1 MFCCA
6 GFILNACTC
15 LHVYHCVVT
24 YFHSSLFSF
33 HFLFPLYRT
42 PIVVH
47 FWEALESFTPAER
60 SAFLQF
66 GWARSRLPVD
76 TDDRVESTYRMQLSI
91 LALARESDSDGDKE
105 VSRRNAPLPTSET
118 CFFNVN
124 LPNYPTLEMTKEKLL
139 LAIQHCAS
147 ITA

>member
-1 MFCCA
+1 M
-6 GFILNACTC
+6 
-15 LHVYHCVVT
+15 
-24 YFHSSLFSF
+24 
-33 HFLFPLYRT
+33 
-42 PIVVH
+42 VH